1 MFDIVG
7 IDQPCVDLALNLAH
21 FPKPDGR
28 EPIIK
33 YSFQGGGKVATGL
46 VAAAS
51 LGASCAIAGNVGD
64 DRLADFCRR
73 DLEYHGINTAH
84 LVKRKGKY
92 TSFSVV
98 VSDRET
104 RTRCILPHRSNGA
117 YLGIQEIPEE
127 LLINTRYLFVPW
139 VAECT
144 IQAAQKARENHVQV
158 AIDADDSTKNAEQF
172 LPLTNVFIASKE
184 LYYQWFSNSKDYKE
198 NCRQVQKK
206 GPEIV
211 VFTMGRKGCFGIGKE
226 EFFEMPAFSVDVE
239 DTLGAGDTFH
249 GAFLAGL
256 SKGMNVREA
265 AKLASAAAAIKCTR
279 IGGRAGIPDWETVQ
293 TFIKDGRIDY
303 TKIDKAAEF
312 YKEGFEYV

>member
-7 IDQPCVDLALNLAH
+7 IDQPCVDLSLNLAH

-28 EPIIK
+28 EPIVK

-51 LGASCAIAGNVGD
+51 LGVSCAIAGNVGKD
-64 DRLADFCRR
+64 KLADFCRR
-73 DLEYHGINTAH
+73 DLEYHGVDTGC
-84 LVKRKGKY
+84 LVEREGKY

-98 VSDRET
+98 LSDRET
-104 RTRCILPHRSNGA
+104 KTRSILPHRSNGEH
-117 YLGIQEIPEE
+117 LKIHEIPEE
-127 LLINTRYLFVPW
+127 LIKNTRYLFVPW
-139 VAECT
+139 VTKCT
-144 IQAAQKARENHVQV
+144 VLAARKAHLNHVQV
-158 AIDADDSTKNAEQF
+158 AIDADESTEDVEEF
-172 LPLTNVFIASKE
+172 LPLTDVFIASE
-184 LYYQWFSNSKDYKE
+184 TLYYKWFSDSADYEE
-198 NCRQVQKK
+198 NCRSVQKK

-211 VFTMGRKGCFGIGKE
+211 IFTMGGKGCFGVGGKE
-226 EFFEMPAFSVDVE
+226 FFHMPAFSVDTV

-256 SKGMNVREA
+256 SKGLDARKA
-265 AKLASAAAAIKCTR
+265 AELASAAAAIKCTR

-293 TFIKDGRIDY
+293 RFIKEGWIDY
-303 TKIDKAAEF
+303 TRIDKKAEV